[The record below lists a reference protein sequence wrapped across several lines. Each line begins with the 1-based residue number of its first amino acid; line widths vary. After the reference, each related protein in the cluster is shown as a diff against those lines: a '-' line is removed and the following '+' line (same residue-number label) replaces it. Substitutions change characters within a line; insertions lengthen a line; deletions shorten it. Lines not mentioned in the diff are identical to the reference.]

1 MLPLQYRYLAAAAL
15 VVAVVFG
22 VLHYGSGRYNA
33 GAKAGAARVQ
43 ALRDADTIKAQQA
56 ALQAQDAARKQEQ
69 LLTQQLQEAQR
80 ALEIEREQSA
90 RMAIAARR
98 YRTELGGLRDQLA
111 VYAAGGVGGA
121 SQDTITACRD
131 RAQTIAALLDEA
143 LRVSEESAADGER
156 CEAGLRA
163 VLMAWPG
170 EL

>member
-80 ALEIEREQSA
+80 AFETERERSA
-90 RMAIAARR
+90 STAAAVLR
-98 YRTELGGLRDQLA
+98 YRTELGGLRDQLTA
-111 VYAAGGVGGA
+111 YAAGGVGGA
-121 SQDTITACRD
+121 SQDTITACRG
-131 RAQTIAALLDEA
+131 RSETLGALLDEA

-156 CEAGLRA
+156 CESGIRA
-163 VLMAWPG
+163 LLMAWPG
-170 EL
+170 DH